1 MAVAPAPAVPDPSVT
16 VAPAAASAHSGGS
29 DSATSEQSDSQKLPL
44 ERALDEINDQ
54 MKAWS
59 TQLQFEVDPDV
70 HQIVVSVVDS
80 ESQVLRTIPSEAVI
94 KIAKMIVNMQEMASK
109 PRFDAHP
116 ILSKECL
123 QARPRGRK
131 DRISQPYA
139 LTRAIADLQSLTESY
154 R

>member
-80 ESQVLRTIPSEAVI
+80 ESGKVLRTIPSEAVI

-131 DRISQPYA
+131 DRIASLMP
-139 LTRAIADLQSLTESY
+139 LPGQSLTSNL
-154 R
+154 